1 MTFGFRQHRR
11 AEPTD
16 ERMPSQEPRDVV
28 EELFRRVVARDFA
41 AIDEHM
47 AEDLVNH
54 AAGG

>member
-1 MTFGFRQHRR
+1 
-11 AEPTD
+11 
-16 ERMPSQEPRDVV
+16 MPSREPRDVV

-41 AIDEHM
+41 AINERM